1 MPKGVEKRAAE
12 RNLGEGPA
20 TEEPAAQAATL
31 RERLEPSMD
40 DENRNMGEAGAGAP
54 EDTTV
59 LERAAEAS
67 QEASARVPGAD
78 QDEGGKAGKERG
90 PHRRKAL
97 LAGAAAAACV
107 AALGLA
113 GWALCSSGTGAT
125 QAAQPATTETA
136 AAEATGLSVGDVAR
150 LCADLMLDNAELGV
164 DPSAIRVEA
173 ADGHVMITQASG
185 DDAPTMVDATARRSA
200 ALARALKGLKVA
212 GSDVADVTWVTTDP
226 AGSVKVAFSNT
237 PDGAPDGGTTAD
249 VVNGSGGHRISDDVW
264 DADGVHDQGYEQSGG
279 DAPKDPS
286 GNEIEPGATTP
297 TPEQQPTTDAAAGN
311 GAAQTPSSGTG
322 NAGGTSAPAGTG
334 SGAGSANSGSSSG
347 SSGSTATAPQKKWVE
362 EQGHWEADYKQVWV
376 PSYTYVTHPRYYVN
390 HGGTEIGPFDS
401 EDAAYDWIFSDAENG
416 GIGGSVINDSWEEKI
431 DNGHYETQ
439 QSGQHWVVD
448 VPGHWE

>member
-1 MPKGVEKRAAE
+1 
-12 RNLGEGPA
+12 
-20 TEEPAAQAATL
+20 
-31 RERLEPSMD
+31 MD
-40 DENRNMGEAGAGAP
+40 DENRNMAEAGAGAP
-54 EDTTV
+54 EGTTV
-59 LERAAEAS
+59 LERAAETS

-113 GWALCSSGTGAT
+113 GWALCSSGGD
-125 QAAQPATTETA
+125 AARTVQPATTEAA
-136 AAEATGLSVGDVAR
+136 AAEEAGLSVGDVAR
-150 LCADLMLDNAELGV
+150 LCADLVLDNAELGV

-200 ALARALKGLKVA
+200 ALARTLKGVRVS
-212 GSDVADVTWVTTDP
+212 GSDVTDVTWVTTDP
-226 AGSVKVAFSNT
+226 DGNVKVVISNT
-237 PDGAPDGGTTAD
+237 PDGAPGGGTTAD

-286 GNEIEPGATTP
+286 GNEVEPGATTP
-297 TPEQQPTTDAAAGN
+297 TPEQQPTTDAAAGS
-311 GAAQTPSSGTG
+311 GAEQTPASSGTG

-334 SGAGSANSGSSSG
+334 SGTGSANSGSSSG

-362 EQGHWEADYKQVWV
+362 EQGHWEATYSQVWV
-376 PSYTYVTHPRYYVN
+376 PNIVYTRHPRFYVN

-401 EDAAYDWIFSDAENG
+401 EDAAYDWIFSDMENG
-416 GIGGSVINDSWEEKI
+416 GIGGSVIDDSYTTKEDK
-431 DNGHYETQ
+431 GHYENQ
-439 QSGQHWVVD
+439 QTGQHWVVD